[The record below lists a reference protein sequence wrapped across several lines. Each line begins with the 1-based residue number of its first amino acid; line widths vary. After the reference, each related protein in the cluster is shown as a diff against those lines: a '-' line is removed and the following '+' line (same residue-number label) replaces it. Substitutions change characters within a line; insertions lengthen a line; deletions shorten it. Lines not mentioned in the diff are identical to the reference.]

1 MNILRQIFT
10 YLVWIVIVMLLSVV
24 YVLLLLGLPQ
34 NEFTGV
40 LHLID
45 IFLNLGAFYLSLVIG
60 SIISVLFVLLDNFCL
75 KKKLDNSLK
84 STMTRF
90 FVLFAITIIVGIV
103 HYVLEKQIDII

>member
-1 MNILRQIFT
+1 MTIKQIFIYVT
-10 YLVWIVIVMLLSVV
+10 WIVIALFLGVI

-45 IFLNLGAFYLSLVIG
+45 IFLNLGAFYLSLIIG
-60 SIISVLFVLLDNFCL
+60 SIIAVLFLLLDVFYL
-75 KKKLDNSLK
+75 KKKLNNDFK
-84 STMTRF
+84 SMVIR
-90 FVLFAITIIVGIV
+90 VVVILGITIIVGIV

>member
-1 MNILRQIFT
+1 MTIKQIFIYVT
-10 YLVWIVIVMLLSVV
+10 WIVIALFLGVI

-45 IFLNLGAFYLSLVIG
+45 IFLNLGAFYLSLIIG
-60 SIISVLFVLLDNFCL
+60 SIIAVLFLLLDVFYL
-75 KKKLDNSLK
+75 KKKLNNDFK
-84 STMTRF
+84 SMASRIAI
-90 FVLFAITIIVGIV
+90 LLGITIIVGIV